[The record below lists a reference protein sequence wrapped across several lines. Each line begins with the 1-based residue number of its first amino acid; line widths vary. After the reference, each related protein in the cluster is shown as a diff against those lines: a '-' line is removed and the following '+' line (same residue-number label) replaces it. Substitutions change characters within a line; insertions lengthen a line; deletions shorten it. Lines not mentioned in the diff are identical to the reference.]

1 MFFLEKSLEIGKYI
15 HIHLPKTNGWNPK
28 IGGLEDDWTW
38 NQGGNMLH
46 VSFRD
51 CISFQSRRHKKFII
65 FGGMSYPTKIFGKK
79 MKHKAI
85 LRLFRKWFL
94 LHQFKRNG
102 QTHTITTFLSKKTSN
117 RRLNLNGSPKFWG
130 EISLKKTTFDRP
142 LHDVIKP
149 KNLDENRDVWWLLTI
164 SQIKV

>member
-1 MFFLEKSLEIGKYI
+1 MLFLEKSFEITKYI

-38 NQGGNMLH
+38 NQGGNRLH

-65 FGGMSYPTKIFGKK
+65 FGGMSYSTKMFGKK

-85 LRLFRKWFL
+85 LHLFRKWFL
-94 LHQFKRNG
+94 VHQFKRKG
-102 QTHTITTFLSKKTSN
+102 QTHTITTFLSKKNFKVLGRDFFKNPPLTDHCTTSSSQKTWMKT
-117 RRLNLNGSPKFWG
+117 GMFGDSQPFPK
-130 EISLKKTTFDRP
+130 
-142 LHDVIKP
+142 
-149 KNLDENRDVWWLLTI
+149 
-164 SQIKV
+164 